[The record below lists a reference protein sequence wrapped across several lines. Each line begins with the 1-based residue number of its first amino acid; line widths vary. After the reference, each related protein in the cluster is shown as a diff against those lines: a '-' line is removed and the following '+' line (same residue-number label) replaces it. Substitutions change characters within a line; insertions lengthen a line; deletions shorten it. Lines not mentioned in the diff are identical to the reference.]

1 MSSKRLETAKRY
13 IAHFATLDT
22 HLLEPLLAE
31 TYTHLYRPALFN
43 PPSEPLTTQGILDH
57 YARVRNV
64 LSGFPMTA
72 KEYFESEGSNAVT
85 VWATGVPEFREDV
98 KDKDEDWGYQGEYIY
113 LLSMD
118 QSGEKITRIVEFLD
132 SKATVEKLS
141 GLMERAGKN
150 LERRRAGEK
159 K

>member
-1 MSSKRLETAKRY
+1 
-13 IAHFATLDT
+13 
-22 HLLEPLLAE
+22 
-31 TYTHLYRPALFN
+31 
-43 PPSEPLTTQGILDH
+43 
-57 YARVRNV
+57 
-64 LSGFPMTA
+64 MTA
-72 KEYFESEGSNAVT
+72 KEYFESERSNAVT

-98 KDKDEDWGYQGEYIY
+98 KDKDEDWGYQGEYIF

-118 QSGEKITRIVEFLD
+118 ESGEKITRIVEFLD